1 MSPEDPAEEFVR
13 HYLLLVPCQ
22 SFSDFQKL
30 LELKVRLSMSS
41 LEFETCA
48 DSRDCASLSLS
59 LSLSQGVRRADQ
71 NHLLDVFLAKTS
83 TASGLADTSFLT
95 TLDMDPAAHT
105 SLNSPSGSGLQSPT
119 LPSHGGGLFGFGAAS
134 SVGGAGHGL
143 PGLPGLGVGSSREG
157 SRAGTPAAA
166 GQGQGGPAF
175 ARLGARLGTRF
186 FGSSTGQ

>member
-30 LELKVRLSMSS
+30 LELKVRFSTFSNCDVQANLDNAT
-41 LEFETCA
+41 LP
-48 DSRDCASLSLS
+48 
-59 LSLSQGVRRADQ
+59 QGVRRADQ

-119 LPSHGGGLFGFGAAS
+119 LPSHGGGLFGFGATS

-157 SRAGTPAAA
+157 SRAGTPAGAQA
-166 GQGQGGPAF
+166 PGGPAF

-186 FGSSTGQ
+186 FGSGTGQ